1 MHVQVDANHY
11 EAISRGGHGL
21 GRRRLLAGAS
31 VTALAL
37 VCRPVHAAQAIHVGA
52 LFPLSG
58 ESGQVGRDNIEAMRV
73 TADIINGAHAPI
85 PMRLGQGGGLD
96 RLGGA
101 QLRLMTG
108 DHEGNIQKARS
119 EAERLIRDEQVVAII
134 GSYQSATAAVI
145 SQVTERFGIPFISAD
160 NSSPSLHRRGL
171 KWFFRT
177 GPHDEMF
184 TEAMFSFFRDVG
196 AKTGRGVKTATL
208 VYEDSIFGND
218 SSAVQR
224 RLAQSMQ
231 LPIVADIKYRA
242 NSASLDS
249 EVARI
254 RDAGADVLLPSS
266 YTADAILL
274 MQTMNTLGY
283 RPPAIM
289 SQAAGFQQAAF
300 FQAVGPLAE
309 GVFSRSSFAL
319 DATSSRPAI
328 APVNAL
334 LKARIGTD
342 LTDNT
347 SRAVVA
353 LQVLADAINR
363 AGSTNPEAVRA
374 SLVAY
379 DLAGAETIMPWRGVR
394 FDASG
399 QNVECSPVVQ
409 QVAEGAY
416 RTVYPFEVAV
426 RPPVWMVGA

>member
-1 MHVQVDANHY
+1 MHVQVDATHH

-31 VTALAL
+31 VTALAS
-37 VCRPVHAAQAIHVGA
+37 VCRPVHAAQAIPVGA

-177 GPHDEMF
+177 GPHDEVF

-242 NSASLDS
+242 NSASLDT

-254 RDAGADVLLPSS
+254 RDAGADVLLPSFLHRGRHP
-266 YTADAILL
+266 ADADDEDARL
-274 MQTMNTLGY
+274 
-283 RPPAIM
+283 
-289 SQAAGFQQAAF
+289 SAAGDHVAGGWLPA
-300 FQAVGPLAE
+300 GC
-309 GVFSRSSFAL
+309 VFSGRGSARRGRVQPQQL
-319 DATSSRPAI
+319 RPRRNLQPPGHCAGERPAQS
-328 APVNAL
+328 PY
-334 LKARIGTD
+334 RHGPD
-342 LTDNT
+342 
-347 SRAVVA
+347 R
-353 LQVLADAINR
+353 QYQQ
-363 AGSTNPEAVRA
+363 GGGCP
-374 SLVAY
+374 
-379 DLAGAETIMPWRGVR
+379 AGARGC
-394 FDASG
+394 D
-399 QNVECSPVVQ
+399 
-409 QVAEGAY
+409 
-416 RTVYPFEVAV
+416 
-426 RPPVWMVGA
+426 